1 MIHTHESQQQQ
12 LQAFEK
18 ACRESGLKVTHQ
30 RLMIFRELVLTP
42 DHPTAEQLHQRI
54 RKSIPTISLDT
65 IYRTLATFEEHGLVN
80 RVDTQQSQAHFE
92 AVGTGHHHVICTRC
106 GKILDFKWNTLDSS
120 SLPDMLTKWGRV
132 DTANITAY
140 GICNNCLKQ

>member
-106 GKILDFKWNTLDSS
+106 GKILDFKWDALDSS
-120 SLPDMLTKWGRV
+120 PLPEILTQWGKV
-132 DTANITAY
+132 ESKYITAY
-140 GICNNCLKQ
+140 GICSSCRK

>member
-12 LQAFEK
+12 LQAFEQ

-92 AVGTGHHHVICTRC
+92 AAGTGHAGAGTGQDPRRA
-106 GKILDFKWNTLDSS
+106 GGG
-120 SLPDMLTKWGRV
+120 GRAPAAAAAGGGV
-132 DTANITAY
+132 RRGNQRY
-140 GICNNCLKQ
+140 